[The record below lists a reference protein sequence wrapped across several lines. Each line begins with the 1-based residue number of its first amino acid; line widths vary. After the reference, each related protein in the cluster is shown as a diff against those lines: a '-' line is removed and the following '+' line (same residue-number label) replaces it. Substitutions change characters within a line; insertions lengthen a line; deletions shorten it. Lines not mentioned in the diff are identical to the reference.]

1 MFAVVVVISFF
12 EKKKKEEAGYSG
24 TLLQVLRKQGDQ
36 EF

>member
-12 EKKKKEEAGYSG
+12 KKKKEEAGYSG